1 MKLFFV
7 IVMVCCFAGFATAA
21 KKVEPGCGKLLQA
34 SCQGCHN
41 YQQICKQ
48 VGERSKRGWK
58 KTVKRM
64 VKNHDADITKDESNI
79 LVACLADPSPEIKKI
94 CRK

>member
-1 MKLFFV
+1 MRLFFV

-21 KKVEPGCGKLLQA
+21 KEEEPGCGELLQA
-34 SCQGCHN
+34 RCQVCHN
-41 YQQICKQ
+41 YNQICKQ

-64 VKNHDADITKDESNI
+64 IKNHDADITKDEKKI
-79 LVACLADPSPEIKKI
+79 LVDCLAAPSPEIMKECGK
-94 CRK
+94 